1 MQVIER
7 GAPPGGRSTL
17 WADWDQIQQKLV
29 PCLQDI
35 AHSRGG
41 GRVWCTD
48 SVADA
53 VALTA
58 AYWQAT
64 GGRLGRLRVFAPPPT
79 DGLEPLSLRL
89 SDTRPMPS
97 SARHATL
104 RRDHGS
110 WRPRAEIASSIA
122 LGAPNGPVDLI
133 VTGPGSD
140 LDADFLARTH
150 LPPGG
155 LLAIPAVAPEQPAFR
170 LIDSIGSALCLYRY
184 LPGGPGQGPV
194 DHGAGEDDESLAQH
208 QRRSELVYSH
218 IQLAHSLARRFA
230 NRGEATEDLEQ
241 VALLA
246 LVKAAKR
253 FDESHYDAFAPYATA
268 CVVGEIKK
276 HFRDKAWALR
286 VPRSL
291 QETFLAVKRA
301 GDDLVHEVSRSPTIP
316 EIAARV
322 GTTEEDV
329 LAAMEASTGYSVQ
342 SFDYLSEDGS
352 ATDVPYEE
360 EGYGRAV
367 ERLQVRML
375 APRLSDLEKTI
386 IHRIYLDGLTQR
398 QVAEDLG
405 CSQMLVSRAV
415 RSALKKLRD

>member
-7 GAPPGGRSTL
+7 DAPPGGRSPL
-17 WADWDQIQQKLV
+17 WADWDQVQRKLV
-29 PCLQDI
+29 PCLQEI
-35 AHSRGG
+35 ADSRGG

-64 GGRLGRLRVFAPPPT
+64 GGRMGRLRVFAPPVS
-79 DGLEPLSLRL
+79 ERVEFLSFRL
-89 SDTRPMPS
+89 SDIRPMPS

-110 WRPRAEIASSIA
+110 WRPRVEIASSVA
-122 LGAPNGPVDLI
+122 LGAPNGPVDVI
-133 VTGPGSD
+133 VTGPGSEVD
-140 LDADFLARTH
+140 PGALIRTH
-150 LPPGG
+150 LRPGG
-155 LLAIPAVAPEQPAFR
+155 VLAVPAVGSEQSALR
-170 LIDSIGSALCLYRY
+170 LIDSIGGVLCLYRY
-184 LPGGPGQGPV
+184 LPGPGQVPV
-194 DHGAGEDDESLAQH
+194 KDAAGEDDESLAQH
-208 QRRSELVYSH
+208 LRRADLVDSH
-218 IQLAHSLARRFA
+218 IQLARSLARRFA
-230 NRGEATEDLEQ
+230 NRGEAIDDLEQ

-246 LVKAAKR
+246 LIKAAKR
-253 FDESHYDAFAPYATA
+253 FDETRYDAFAPYATA

-301 GDDLVHEVSRSPTIP
+301 GDDLVHEVSRSPTIA

-322 GTTEEDV
+322 GTTKEAV
-329 LAAMEASTGYSVQ
+329 LEAMEASTAYSVR
-342 SFDYLSEDGS
+342 SFDYASEDGS
-352 ATDVPYEE
+352 ATDVAYEE
-360 EGYGRAV
+360 EGYGRAL

-375 APRLSDLEKTI
+375 APRLSDLERVI
-386 IHRIYLDGLTQR
+386 IQRIYFEGLSQR

-405 CSQMLVSRAV
+405 WSQMYVSRAV
-415 RSALKKLRD
+415 RSALEKLRE